1 MARKTSASVSQPI
14 TSWEIIPCCS
24 TSVARSRIAGSSAS
38 IRSRKA
44 SASVAVGWRGC
55 RAADMAVPSYVDWP
69 AASSTAPHSTRRPRS
84 CRPPSVPSRNRLRLH
99 ALGPCEAIS
108 SRGLASRLAS
118 TDSERHN
125 STLPNCASNAD
136 ARGACNWRTGV
147 IRSARPGEPCPE
159 HFESCAGISV
169 TAPSFACGQTKW
181 SVLPLPSPQ
190 YHRNCH
196 LTDGP
201 TATSRLGSPIR
212 YLASL
217 VASNLKLS
225 QSENPVCFW
234 ISVRRSDS
242 FE

>member
-24 TSVARSRIAGSSAS
+24 TSVARSRIAGSCAS

-69 AASSTAPHSTRRPRS
+69 AASSTAPHSTRRPR
-84 CRPPSVPSRNRLRLH
+84 
-99 ALGPCEAIS
+99 
-108 SRGLASRLAS
+108 ASRPIGAFAEQAQTTRARAVRGNIITRPGPHGWLRPTAS
-118 TDSERHN
+118 AHN

-181 SVLPLPSPQ
+181 PCYRSP
-190 YHRNCH
+190 YRS
-196 LTDGP
+196 T
-201 TATSRLGSPIR
+201 TATAI
-212 YLASL
+212 
-217 VASNLKLS
+217 
-225 QSENPVCFW
+225 
-234 ISVRRSDS
+234 
-242 FE
+242 